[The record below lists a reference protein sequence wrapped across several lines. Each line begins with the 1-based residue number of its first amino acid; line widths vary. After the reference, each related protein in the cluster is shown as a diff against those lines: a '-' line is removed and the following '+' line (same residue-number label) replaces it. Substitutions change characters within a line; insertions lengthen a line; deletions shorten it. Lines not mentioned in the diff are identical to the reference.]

1 MAGAGAD
8 WVGVGA
14 LIDAL
19 IEREG
24 GYVNHPSDPGGP
36 TRWGITAAV
45 ARAYGYHGAISSLPR
60 ETAAEIYRKRY
71 WTAPRFD
78 AVGRIYPA
86 VAAECFDT
94 GVNMGVGVAARF
106 LQRALN
112 LLNMRGRDWGDIAV
126 DGAVG
131 AVTIDALRQLAARRG
146 AAGGV
151 VLCRC
156 LNGFQLVRYAEIA
169 EARASSEDFFLGWVA
184 NRIGDL

>member
-8 WVGVGA
+8 GVDVGA

-19 IEREG
+19 IVREG

-36 TRWGITAAV
+36 TRWGITAVV
-45 ARAYGYHGAISSLPR
+45 ARAYGYTGAISQLPR
-60 ETAAEIYRKRY
+60 DKAADIYRKKY
-71 WTAPRFD
+71 WTAPKFD
-78 AVGRIYPA
+78 AVGGIYPA

-126 DGAVG
+126 DGVVG
-131 AVTIDALRQLAARRG
+131 ALTIDALRQLAARRG

-169 EARASSEDFFLGWVA
+169 EARGASEDFFFGWVA
-184 NRIGDL
+184 GRVGDL